1 MKYTLT
7 TGKVITI
14 PDEEIT
20 KQMKILSISKDEAIQ
35 LWLDDNDYTTNEV
48 VEELTAKAKQNHI
61 TATIHAAGTK
71 THQKKARTPKE
82 DPEKT
87 DLIQFLAE
95 NLQNKAENVIIS
107 NKTKII
113 EFDIGENHYKL
124 DLIRQRKPKN

>member
-1 MKYTLT
+1 MEYTLT
-7 TGKVITI
+7 SGKVVTI
-14 PDEEIT
+14 PDDEIT

-61 TATIHAAGTK
+61 TATIHSAGTG
-71 THQKKARTPKE
+71 THQKKARIPKE

-95 NLQNKAENVIIS
+95 SLQNRAENVVIS

-113 EFDIGENHYKL
+113 EFDLKGNHYKL
-124 DLIRQRKPKN
+124 DLIRQRKLKN

>member
-7 TGKVITI
+7 SGKVVTI
-14 PDEEIT
+14 PDDEIT
-20 KQMKILSISKDEAIQ
+20 KQMKVLSISKDEAIQ

-48 VEELTAKAKQNHI
+48 VEELTTKAKQNHI
-61 TATIHAAGTK
+61 TATIHSAGTVI
-71 THQKKARTPKE
+71 HQKKVRTPKE

-95 NLQNKAENVIIS
+95 NLQNRAENVVIS

-113 EFDIGENHYKL
+113 EFDLKGGHYKL
-124 DLIRQRKPKN
+124 DLIRQRKLKN

>member
-7 TGKVITI
+7 SGKVVTI
-14 PDEEIT
+14 PDDEIT

-48 VEELTAKAKQNHI
+48 VEELTTKAKQNRI
-61 TATIHAAGTK
+61 TATIHSAGTVI
-71 THQKKARTPKE
+71 HQKKARTPKE

-95 NLQNKAENVIIS
+95 NLRNRAENVVIS

-113 EFDIGENHYKL
+113 EFDLKGNHYKL
-124 DLIRQRKPKN
+124 DLIRQRKLKN

>member
-1 MKYTLT
+1 
-7 TGKVITI
+7 
-14 PDEEIT
+14 
-20 KQMKILSISKDEAIQ
+20 MKILSISKDEAIQ
-35 LWLDDNDYTTNEV
+35 MWLDDNDYTTNEV

-61 TATIHAAGTK
+61 TATIHSAGTG

-113 EFDIGENHYKL
+113 EFDLKGNHYKL